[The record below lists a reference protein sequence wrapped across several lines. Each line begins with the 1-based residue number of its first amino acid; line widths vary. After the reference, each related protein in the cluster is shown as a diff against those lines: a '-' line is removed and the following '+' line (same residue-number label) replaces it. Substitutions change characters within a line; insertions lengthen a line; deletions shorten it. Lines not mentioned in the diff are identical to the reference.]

1 EWKLAPGQEFRFE
14 VSTKSTI
21 TVKLKS
27 GLAEYFGA
35 ELGTDAQYT
44 FSGTNGAIFSWQ
56 GCVLEVSG
64 ECQSAY
70 VAEETPMESYIN
82 VHMGLQQL
90 RVQAH
95 GEAEEGS
102 GVAPRVMVVGPE
114 DSGKTSL
121 SRILLNYAVRM
132 EETPLFV
139 DLDPASASVAVPGTI
154 SATSIGKTIDIQDG
168 FMGSMAVAGSSAD
181 HQPLVLQYGHQD
193 QMENPVLFNLLV
205 DKLASS
211 IDMRLAADRQAAASG
226 IIVDTH
232 GSTDL
237 AKLGFLE
244 HAIKA
249 LGINVLLVVG
259 NERMYSHFSSRV
271 PTQTT
276 VLKLAKSGG
285 TVDRDANFRHQ
296 EQSQAIKQYFS
307 GTTAEPRMSFSTV
320 VNFAD
325 TRVLRVGEDAKA
337 PSSTLPLGETRKLTD
352 TSVVDVEIDEGL
364 SHSVLAVTDVPLP
377 NDVELLPVSEDVVG
391 VQVLGFVNVTK
402 VDMDKKRLT
411 VTSPVPGRLP
421 SNILLYSHVKW
432 MEV

>member
-1 EWKLAPGQEFRFE
+1 VAIKN
-14 VSTKSTI
+14 TI

-27 GLAEYFGA
+27 GAAEYFGA
-35 ELGTDAQYT
+35 ELGRDAQYS
-44 FSGTNGAIFSWQ
+44 FGGTNGAVYSWQ
-56 GCVLEVSG
+56 GCTLVVTG
-64 ECQSAY
+64 DCQSAY

-95 GEAEEGS
+95 GEAGDVGR

-132 EETPLFV
+132 EETPVFV
-139 DLDPASASVAVPGTI
+139 DLDPAGASVTVPGTI
-154 SATSIGKTIDIQDG
+154 SATSVARTIDVQDG
-168 FMGSMAVAGSSAD
+168 FMGSMAMAVSPAE
-181 HQPLVLQYGHQD
+181 QPLVLQYGHQD
-193 QMENPVLFNLLV
+193 PMENPELFNILV
-205 DKLASS
+205 DKLAASV
-211 IDMRLAADRQAAASG
+211 DRRLAADPQAAASG

-244 HAIKA
+244 HAIHA
-249 LGINVLLVVG
+249 LSINTLLVVG
-259 NERMYSHFSSRV
+259 NERLYSHFSSRV
-271 PTQTT
+271 PASNNVT

-285 TVDRDANFRHQ
+285 TVDRDSGFRHH
-296 EQSQAIKQYFS
+296 EQSQAIRQYFS
-307 GTTAEPRMSFSTV
+307 GTAAEPRMSFSTV

-352 TSVVDVEIDEGL
+352 TSVVDVDLDEGL
-364 SHSVLAVTDVPLP
+364 FHSVLAVTDVSLVGAASDEQQQQQPSVP
-377 NDVELLPVSEDVVG
+377 DVVG
-391 VQVLGFVNVTK
+391 VPVLGFVNVTK

-421 SNILLYSHVKW
+421 SNALLYSQVKW